1 KMKMIMWC
9 TLLLFLC
16 SSTKE
21 MVLDQTKPS
30 RGLRVEMKNKQNI
43 FQSLKRHTDGMF
55 TSDLTNYLD
64 KMKAKNFV
72 EWLAAI
78 KQQE

>member
-1 KMKMIMWC
+1 MLFKYS
-9 TLLLFLC
+9 LLNTAF
-16 SSTKE
+16 SF
-21 MVLDQTKPS
+21 

-43 FQSLKRHTDGMF
+43 FRNLKRHTDGMF

-72 EWLAAI
+72 EWLATI

>member
-1 KMKMIMWC
+1 MKIIMWC

-16 SSTKE
+16 STTKE
-21 MVLDQTKPS
+21 MVLDQTKQ
-30 RGLRVEMKNKQNI
+30 GLTAEMKSGLNI
-43 FQSLKRHTDGMF
+43 SRNLKRHSDGMF

-64 KMKAKNFV
+64 KIKAKNFV